1 MDITR
6 AKMRFRHR
14 SSTEAIKTTSLW
26 DVLAIIALVLTIT
39 CPWTDGKPFP
49 AWVPGEGAAV
59 CAKFQYY
66 YGPNCFHDQVRI
78 LYKRVDRRRGIRK
91 LQVACDLLT
100 RALGNCLKYFNELCS
115 EDHLSTGR
123 GDFTSASISPASR
136 AALADFRSN
145 WQHEYPHL
153 NINQCVAYGG
163 LCEHPKQLEYCG
175 IGSRNGGN
183 VLWLVLASMIQYTY
197 LHV

>member
-91 LQVACDLLT
+91 LQ
-100 RALGNCLKYFNELCS
+100 G
-115 EDHLSTGR
+115 
-123 GDFTSASISPASR
+123 PASR